1 VSFRAGGLGA
11 ALVLGWCG
19 SAAAQAAPNERRS
32 DAYYYGHIGA
42 SVAFL
47 AAGTALRLIEPESPG
62 LEADWFP
69 GDCSLRRRY
78 APDAA
83 RMSDVMLFFTVM
95 NPVVAS
101 VAQGV
106 NWQLANRGVVY
117 SEALSVNLALNS
129 LAKVAVARPRP
140 YTYAIQGPPVGD
152 RDRYVS
158 FYSGHASTTFAAAV
172 TGSYLFAEAAPDPG
186 SRYIIW
192 GSELF
197 LASATATL
205 RTRAGKHYY
214 SDVVVGALV
223 GLGLGVGEV
232 LLHGAE
238 YAPEPAEYAVGAG
251 GIVLGAAL
259 ARLLPFELEVPG
271 PTAALESFELMPWSL
286 GREGIGAR
294 AVGTF

>member
-1 VSFRAGGLGA
+1 MRVRAGGLCA
-11 ALVLGWCG
+11 VLLLGWSS
-19 SAAAQAAPNERRS
+19 SAAAQAAPNEQRS
-32 DAYYYGHIGA
+32 NAYYAGHLGA

-62 LEADWFP
+62 VEFDWFP
-69 GDCSLRRRY
+69 GDCTLRSRY
-78 APDAA
+78 SPDAA
-83 RMSDVMLFFTVM
+83 RMSDVLLFFTVL

-117 SEALSVNLALNS
+117 SETLSVNLALNS
-129 LAKVAVARPRP
+129 LAKVAFARPRP
-140 YTYAIQGPPVGD
+140 YTYAIRGAHEGG

-172 TGSYLFAEAAPDPG
+172 SGSYLFAEAAPDRG
-186 SRYIIW
+186 SRYVLW

-197 LASATATL
+197 LAAATANL

-214 SDVVVGALV
+214 SDIVVGALV
-223 GLGLGVGEV
+223 GVGLGAGEV

-238 YAPEPAEYAVGAG
+238 YAPEAGEYVAGAAG
-251 GIVLGAAL
+251 VVLGTAL
-259 ARLLPFELEVPG
+259 AQILPFELETPG
-271 PTAALESFELMPWSL
+271 PTAGVEGLELMPWSL
-286 GREGIGAR
+286 GREALGAQVTGR
-294 AVGTF
+294 F